1 MTTAS
6 GSLVGKL
13 LLPLLAIAGSNAAF
27 PQGMAVGNRRAVPAA
42 PLPAGV
48 VAPTVDYRDI
58 AAEAGLAQANI
69 SGGAGEKNYLVETT
83 GTGVALI
90 DFDNDGLLDIFFVNS
105 GRLNEKPP
113 PHRLYR
119 NRGELRFEDVTEKAS
134 LIATG
139 WGQGVCAG
147 DVDNDGYTDLFVTH
161 WGPDRLLRNR
171 GGETFADESRP
182 RGFAETGRRWSSGCA
197 FLDFDRDGDLD
208 LFVAHYVDF
217 DIDGTPLPGEAP
229 QCRWQNVPIPCGP
242 RGLPAETMS
251 LFANDGG
258 GKFADVSEASG
269 IAGPRNHY
277 GLGVLTGDYDN
288 DGRQDVYVACDSTA
302 SLLYRN
308 KGDGAFEEL
317 GLFSGAAYNEDGQEQ
332 AGMGVAAGD
341 YDGDGLTDIFKTNFA
356 SDTNTLYRNNGDFSF
371 TDETVAAGLATVT
384 QYVGWGAAFLDF
396 DHDGRQDLFAV
407 NGHVAPSVDDAPID
421 ESFAQ
426 PGLLFWNR
434 GDGGFHPLSAEA
446 GPAVAARHSSRGAAA
461 GDLDNDGDLE
471 IVVVNMNEAPSL
483 LQNFGPA
490 GNWLLVRALA
500 SSGRDD
506 IGARVAVA
514 AAGQT
519 QVKEIRSGGS
529 YLSQSDL
536 RVHFGL
542 GKADAAEVS
551 IRWSSGR
558 TQKIGAVE
566 ANRLLTLRE
575 TRR

>member
-1 MTTAS
+1 MKTAL
-6 GSLVGKL
+6 GRLAGKL
-13 LLPLLAIAGSNAAF
+13 LLPLLSIAGSNAAF
-27 PQGMAVGNRRAVPAA
+27 PQGMAVGNKRAVPAA
-42 PLPAGV
+42 PLPEGV
-48 VAPTVDYRDI
+48 VAPVVAYRDA
-58 AAEAGLAQANI
+58 AAEAGLARVNI
-69 SGGAGEKNYLVETT
+69 SGAADRKNYLVETT
-83 GTGVALI
+83 GTGVAII

-105 GRLNEKPP
+105 GRLGETEAP

-119 NRGELRFEDVTEKAS
+119 NRGDLHFEDVTAKAN
-134 LIATG
+134 LAATG

-147 DVDNDGYTDLFVTH
+147 DIDNDGYTDLFVTH

-171 GGETFADESRP
+171 GGAAFADESRQ

-229 QCRWQNVPIPCGP
+229 QCRWKNAPIPCGP
-242 RGLPAETMS
+242 RGLPAETMT
-251 LFANDGG
+251 LFENDGS
-258 GKFADVSEASG
+258 GKFIDISKASG

-288 DGRQDVYVACDSTA
+288 DGRTDVYVACDSTA

-317 GLFSGAAYNEDGQEQ
+317 GLFSGAAYNEDGREQ

-371 TDETVAAGLATVT
+371 TDETVGAGLATVT
-384 QYVGWGAAFLDF
+384 QYVGWGAVFLDF

-407 NGHVAPSVDDAPID
+407 NGHVAPSIESAPID
-421 ESFAQ
+421 ESFVQ
-426 PGLLFWNR
+426 PRLLFWNR
-434 GDGGFHPLSAEA
+434 GGGFHSLSAEA
-446 GPAVAARHSSRGAAA
+446 GPAVAARHSSRGVAA

-483 LQNFGPA
+483 LQNVGPK
-490 GNWLLVRALA
+490 GNWLLVRTLT

-506 IGARVAVA
+506 IGARVSAV

-529 YLSQSDL
+529 YLSQNDL
-536 RVHFGL
+536 RAHFGL
-542 GKADAAEVS
+542 GNADSAEVS

-558 TQKIGAVE
+558 TENFGAVE
-566 ANRLLTLRE
+566 ANRLLILRE
-575 TRR
+575 TSR